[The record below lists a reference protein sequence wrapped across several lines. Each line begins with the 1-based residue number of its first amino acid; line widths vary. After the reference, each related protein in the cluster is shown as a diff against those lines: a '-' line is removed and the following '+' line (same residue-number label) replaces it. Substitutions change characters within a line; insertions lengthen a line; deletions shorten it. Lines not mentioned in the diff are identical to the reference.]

1 MFTGTEKDAVK
12 NAEAALSAMKEQNIP
27 PTPANFTV
35 WYAYLA
41 GVEPDL
47 NRSIDALTEGGEPL
61 NAEQCAEIYSTFFD
75 GNHSDPAVDRTADAL
90 LGEIRGILDQV
101 NEVSDETGAYGES
114 LDVFAQVL
122 KEDDKG
128 VFKPAIDTILQATTL
143 ISDKNRA
150 LESRLTHSTTEISRL
165 QEDLEHLR
173 QEAMTDALTGIAN
186 RRQFDKVLT
195 VSSEEAVNNGAPLS
209 LIMIDIDHF
218 KKFNDTHGRQIG
230 DQVLKLLANVLLDT
244 VKGQDT
250 PARYGG
256 EEFAIILPDTGLDGA
271 ASLANTIRERICRK
285 RMVNRTNGED
295 LGKIT
300 VSAGATTF
308 HAGESIEDF
317 VARADEALYLAKRSG
332 RDRVMA
338 SQRAA

>member
-1 MFTGTEKDAVK
+1 VFTGTEKDAVR
-12 NAEAALSAMKEQNIP
+12 NAEAALTAMKERNIP

-47 NRSIDALTEGGEPL
+47 NRSMDALAERGGSL
-61 NAEQCAEIYSTFFD
+61 SAEQCADIYSTFFD
-75 GNHSDPAVDRTADAL
+75 GAHADPAVERATEAL
-90 LGEIRGILDQV
+90 LGEIRDVLDQV
-101 NEVSDETGAYGES
+101 HEVSDETGAYSES

-122 KEDDKG
+122 RQDDKG

-143 ISDKNRA
+143 ISDKNRT

-173 QEAMTDALTGIAN
+173 REAMTDALTGIAN

-195 VSSEEAVNNGAPLS
+195 VSSQEAVNVGAPLS

-218 KKFNDTHGRQIG
+218 KKFNDTHGHQMG
-230 DQVLKLLANVLLDT
+230 DQVLKLLATVLSDT

-256 EEFAIILPDTGLDGA
+256 EEFAIILPDTGLNGA
-271 ASLANTIRERICRK
+271 ESLANTIRERICAK
-285 RMVNRTNGED
+285 RVVNRVNGDD

-300 VSAGATTF
+300 VSAGAATF
-308 HAGESIEDF
+308 NSNESIDDF
-317 VARADEALYLAKRSG
+317 VARADQALYLAKRNG
-332 RDRVMA
+332 RDRVVA
-338 SQRAA
+338 SCQAA

>member
-1 MFTGTEKDAVK
+1 VFTGTEKDAVR
-12 NAEAALSAMKEQNIP
+12 NAESALSAMKERNIP

-41 GVEPDL
+41 GVDPDL
-47 NRSIDALTEGGEPL
+47 SRSIDALTEGGEQL
-61 NAEQCAEIYSTFFD
+61 NAEQCADIYSSYFD
-75 GNHSDPAVDRTADAL
+75 GGHANSGVERATEAL
-90 LGEIRGILDQV
+90 LGEIRGVLDQV
-101 NEVSDETGAYGES
+101 HEVSDETEAYGES

-128 VFKPAIDTILQATTL
+128 VFKPAIDTILQATTV

-150 LESRLTHSTTEISRL
+150 LESRLTHSTTEITRL

-186 RRQFDKVLT
+186 RRQFDKALA
-195 VSSEEAVNNGAPLS
+195 VSSQEASNNGAPLS

-218 KKFNDTHGRQIG
+218 KRFNDTHGHQMG
-230 DQVLKLLANVLLDT
+230 DQVLKLLASVLSDT

-256 EEFAIILPDTGLDGA
+256 GEFAIILPDTGLDGA

-285 RMVNRTNGED
+285 RMVNRANGED

-300 VSAGATTF
+300 VSAGATTY

-338 SQRAA
+338 SQKAA